1 MHKVIVVGD
10 RDSIYGFSC
19 GGFETCFVTQSDD
32 IALKVRQLAQEDYA
46 AIYIVESL
54 YPKIQPVLAEY
65 EEKLSPAI
73 IPIPGIKGNTGV
85 GFSNI
90 TKLVEQAIG
99 SDILFGGGSRHN
111 TIPEEN

>member
-19 GGFETCFVTQSDD
+19 GGLQTSFLTQNDD
-32 IALKVRQLAQEDYA
+32 VASKVRQLAREGYA

-54 YPKIQPVLAEY
+54 YSKIQPVLAEY

-73 IPIPGIKGNTGV
+73 IPIPGIKGNTGA
-85 GFSNI
+85 GLNNI